1 MDQKSQQLIRQ
12 IEELSGED
20 ISACFQCG
28 QCTGGCPV
36 AEEMDPKPREAML
49 LLQLGRPEAVVNS
62 AGIWLCASCLTCG
75 TRCPRRVDYA
85 KITEACRAILLRGK
99 SSEYDPDNPVPAEL
113 EEVPQQAF
121 IAAFRKFAG

>member
-1 MDQKSQQLIRQ
+1 MDERAARLIRQ

-20 ISACFQCG
+20 IAACFQCG

-49 LLQLGRPEAVVNS
+49 LLQLGLAEQVVNS
-62 AGIWLCASCLTCG
+62 RGIWLCASCLTCG

-85 KITEACRAILLRGK
+85 KIAEACRAILLRGK
-99 SSEYDPDNPVPAEL
+99 RSEFDPDNAIPEEL

-121 IAAFRKFAG
+121 IAAYRKFAG

>member
-1 MDQKSQQLIRQ
+1 MDDNARRLIRQ

-20 ISACFQCG
+20 IAVCFQCG

-36 AEEMDPKPREAML
+36 ADEMDPKPREAML
-49 LLQLGRPEAVVNS
+49 FLQLGLPEQVINS
-62 AGIWLCASCLTCG
+62 RGIWLCASCLTCG

-85 KITEACRAILLRGK
+85 KIAEACRAILLRGK
-99 SSEYDPDNPVPAEL
+99 RSEFDPDSAIPEEL

-121 IAAFRKFAG
+121 IAAYRKFAG